1 MTFSIRPL
9 CLFVA
14 VVAVTAACATT
25 RNAGTTRPSSDGKAL
40 FDKAVSGILETH
52 CVECHGGESKEAGF
66 DMTTRAGLLRGGDW
80 GPGIVPGNSSR
91 SSLMFLVR
99 HEEEPHMPEDKPKL
113 PDEDIARLAAWIDA
127 GAPYTRPLNVKPQRQ
142 SP

>member
-1 MTFSIRPL
+1 MTPSIRPL
-9 CLFVA
+9 VLVVA
-14 VVAVTAACATT
+14 VVAATAACAAATT
-25 RNAGTTRPSSDGKAL
+25 AGTPRQSAEGKTL
-40 FDKAVSGILETH
+40 FDSAVSGILEKH

-66 DMTTRAGLLRGGDW
+66 DMTTREGLLRGGDW
-80 GPGIVPGNSSR
+80 GPGIVPGNSGR

-127 GAPYTRPLNVKPQRQ
+127 GAPYTRPLKATP
-142 SP
+142 PGKTP

>member
-1 MTFSIRPL
+1 MTSFIKPL
-9 CLFVA
+9 YLFVA
-14 VVAVTAACATT
+14 AVAATAACATA
-25 RNAGTTRPSSDGKAL
+25 RNTGTPPPSSDGKAL
-40 FDKAVSGILETH
+40 FDGAVSGILETH

-66 DMTTRAGLLRGGDW
+66 DMTTREGMLKGGDY
-80 GPGIVPGNSSR
+80 GPGIVAGNSGK

-113 PDEDIARLAAWIDA
+113 PDQDIARIAAWIDA
-127 GAPYTRPLNVKPQRQ
+127 GAPYTRPLNVKPRRK